1 MFIIRP
7 QSVSKHLPQKNF
19 FSKSVVKFY
28 VLVMKINLICFFR
41 RKLRHKKTYLLPL
54 FYINKAKIKSVLY
67 SGAKKMGTNLEDV
80 NDLFSPPWFNVS
92 IPIVYGSAYKKTFCL
107 TNRANDVVPVYIYI
121 NIIQFLLCC
130 DVLHL
135 VFIGSLVWFQNAD
148 YVSLH
153 RI

>member
-1 MFIIRP
+1 MYCIVEQR
-7 QSVSKHLPQKNF
+7 
-19 FSKSVVKFY
+19 
-28 VLVMKINLICFFR
+28 
-41 RKLRHKKTYLLPL
+41 
-54 FYINKAKIKSVLY
+54 
-67 SGAKKMGTNLEDV
+67 MGTNSEDV
-80 NDLFSPPWFNVS
+80 KDPFSPPWFNVS

-153 RI
+153 RIWALYLYPFPPNETNQKEVDLVTIGFDITLICVDLRNFWIRVEPASDKDDIRTFQHL